1 MSLGGYLGNFLN
13 LLATVLYFAILARVL
28 VSWFNVSPGSP
39 FMPILRLIY
48 GITEPIM
55 GPIRKVLTRTGMFE
69 FSPVVALILFHFH
82 KKISLYLQL
91 LWEIA

>member
-55 GPIRKVLTRTGMFE
+55 GRIRKVLPRTGMFD
-69 FSPVVALILFHFH
+69 FSPGGAVSLLHLIRGNAG
-82 KKISLYLQL
+82 KVG
-91 LWEIA
+91 

>member
-1 MSLGGYLGNFLN
+1 LSIGSYLGNFLN

-28 VSWFNVSPGSP
+28 ASWFNVSPGSP

-55 GPIRKVLTRTGMFE
+55 GPIRKILPRTGMFD
-69 FSPVVALILFHFH
+69 FSPVVALILLHFLR
-82 KKISLYLQL
+82 S
-91 LWEIA
+91 IAGKLG

>member
-1 MSLGGYLGNFLN
+1 MSIGSYLGNFLN

-39 FMPILRLIY
+39 FMPVLRLIY

-55 GPIRKVLTRTGMFE
+55 GPIRKILPRTGMFD
-69 FSPVVALILFHFH
+69 FSPVVALILLHFLRVFAG
-82 KKISLYLQL
+82 KLG
-91 LWEIA
+91 

>member
-1 MSLGGYLGNFLN
+1 MSIGSYLGNFLN

-28 VSWFNVSPGSP
+28 ASWFNVSPGSP

-55 GPIRKVLTRTGMFE
+55 GPIRKILPRTGMFD
-69 FSPVVALILFHFH
+69 FSPVVALILLHFLR
-82 KKISLYLQL
+82 S
-91 LWEIA
+91 IAGKLG

>member
-13 LLATVLYFAILARVL
+13 ILASVIFFAILARVL

-55 GPIRKVLTRTGMFE
+55 GPIRKVLPRTGMFD
-69 FSPVVALILFHFH
+69 FSPVVALILLHF
-82 KKISLYLQL
+82 IRV
-91 LWEIA
+91 IAGKVG

>member
-1 MSLGGYLGNFLN
+1 MSIGSYLGNFLN

-28 VSWFNVSPGSP
+28 ASWFNVSPGSP

-55 GPIRKVLTRTGMFE
+55 GPIRKILPRTGMFD
-69 FSPVVALILFHFH
+69 FSPVVALILLHF
-82 KKISLYLQL
+82 LRF
-91 LWEIA
+91 IAGKLG

>member
-55 GPIRKVLTRTGMFE
+55 GPIRKVLPRTGMFD
-69 FSPVVALILFHFH
+69 FSPVVALIVLHF
-82 KKISLYLQL
+82 IRV
-91 LWEIA
+91 IAGKVG

>member
-28 VSWFNVSPGSP
+28 VSWRNVSPVIP

-48 GITEPIM
+48 AITEPIM
-55 GPIRKVLTRTGMFE
+55 GPIRKVLPRTGMFD
-69 FSPVVALILFHFH
+69 FSPVVALILLHF
-82 KKISLYLQL
+82 IRV
-91 LWEIA
+91 IAGKVG